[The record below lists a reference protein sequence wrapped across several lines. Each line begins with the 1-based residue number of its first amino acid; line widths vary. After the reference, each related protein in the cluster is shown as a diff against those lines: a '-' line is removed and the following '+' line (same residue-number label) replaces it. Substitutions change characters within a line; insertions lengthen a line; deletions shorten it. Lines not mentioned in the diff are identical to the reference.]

1 MNIFLKLKHWQIF
14 LIWIIGTIQ
23 MFIFIKSDL
32 WFLSFGL
39 YIGLFL
45 GWIYSIGNVLNKNI
59 ETNNGMRIWWILY
72 LISLIPFGLNVRD
85 MLTQSYDRIDSW
97 IIALAGIIGLI
108 AITKIVIFSAKT
120 LKRAESKT
128 EHKTTDLILEI
139 FLIYF
144 FTIGVWILQ
153 PRLNKLM
160 NKK

>member
-23 MFIFIKSDL
+23 MSIFIKSDL

-45 GWIYSIGNVLNKNI
+45 GWIYSIGKVLNKNV
-59 ETNNGMRIWWILY
+59 ELNNRMKIWWILY
-72 LISLIPFGLNVRD
+72 LISLIPFAVNTRD

-97 IIALAGIIGLI
+97 IIAIAGIIGLV
-108 AITKIVIFSAKT
+108 AITKIVIFSAKA
-120 LKRAESKT
+120 LKKAETKT

-139 FLIYF
+139 FFIFL
-144 FTIGVWILQ
+144 FTIGIWVLQ
-153 PRLNKLM
+153 PRLNKLISE
-160 NKK
+160 N

>member
-1 MNIFLKLKHWQIF
+1 MV
-14 LIWIIGTIQ
+14 
-23 MFIFIKSDL
+23 IFIKSDL

-45 GWIYSIGNVLNKNI
+45 GWIYSIGKVLNKNV
-59 ETNNGMRIWWILY
+59 ELNNEMKIWWILY
-72 LISLIPFGLNVRD
+72 LTSLIPFGLNVRD

-97 IIALAGIIGLI
+97 IIALAGIIGLV

-139 FLIYF
+139 FLIYL
-144 FTIGVWILQ
+144 FTIGIWILQ

-160 NKK
+160 NEK